1 MRLSIHNIFYMHPL
15 ICIILYTLCFIFLII
30 LFIIICDMSILMSQV
45 LVDLPAK
52 SEVILYTGLSTV
64 QKKYYKAILMKDLG
78 GEEDRHRTP
87 CTENLGS

>member
-1 MRLSIHNIFYMHPL
+1 
-15 ICIILYTLCFIFLII
+15 
-30 LFIIICDMSILMSQV
+30 MSILMSQV

-78 GEEDRHRTP
+78 EEENRHRYL
-87 CTENLGS
+87 CIENLGS